1 MNAVK
6 NAGAIVTV
14 TKDDLNGKV
23 SASVNGLSDV
33 TKLAGTV
40 ATEAGTAAGYASGA
54 DQYAQGVQKS
64 VNVGDGT
71 AENPGLINAS
81 KAVADGAATWWTSE
95 CKYESG
101 IINI

>member
-6 NAGAIVTV
+6 NAGATVTV

-40 ATEAGTAAGYASGA
+40 ATEAGTAAGYASE
-54 DQYAQGVQKS
+54 QISMHRVFR
-64 VNVGDGT
+64 N
-71 AENPGLINAS
+71 L
-81 KAVADGAATWWTSE
+81 
-95 CKYESG
+95 
-101 IINI
+101 